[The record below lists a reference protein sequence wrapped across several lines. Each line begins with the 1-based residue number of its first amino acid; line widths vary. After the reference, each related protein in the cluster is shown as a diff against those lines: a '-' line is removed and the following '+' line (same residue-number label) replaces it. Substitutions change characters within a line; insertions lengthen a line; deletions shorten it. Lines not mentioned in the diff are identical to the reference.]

1 MNQDET
7 FSTSD
12 RIRRQADFTRVYQD
26 GVSAAEAVLVV
37 IACPNGLEHSRLG
50 VVVSRKVG
58 NAVVRNRW
66 KRRMREAFHRQSDQ
80 IPAGWDLVVRP
91 RRGASL
97 SGPAIRES
105 LPVLVADAV
114 RKQQE
119 RAASSRQAG
128 KA

>member
-1 MNQDET
+1 MVGET
-7 FSTSD
+7 FSAND

-26 GVSAAEAVLVV
+26 GVSAADAVLVV
-37 IACPNGLEHSRLG
+37 IACPNGLGHSRLG

-66 KRRMREAFHRQSDQ
+66 KRRMREAFRRQSDR
-80 IPAGWDLVVRP
+80 IPTGWDVVVRP

-97 SGPAIRES
+97 SGPALRRS

-114 RKQQE
+114 QKQQE
-119 RAASSRQAG
+119 RAANSRRAG

>member
-1 MNQDET
+1 MVGET
-7 FSTSD
+7 FSAND
-12 RIRRQADFTRVYQD
+12 RIRRQADFSRVYRD
-26 GVSAAEAVLVV
+26 GVSAADAVLVV
-37 IACPNGLEHSRLG
+37 IACPNGLDYSRLG

-66 KRRMREAFHRQSDQ
+66 KRRMREAFRRQPDR

-91 RRGASL
+91 RRGAAL
-97 SGPAIRES
+97 SGSAIRGS
-105 LPVLVADAV
+105 LPILVAEAV
-114 RKQQE
+114 RKQQK

>member
-1 MNQDET
+1 MVGEV
-7 FSTSD
+7 FSAND
-12 RIRRQADFTRVYQD
+12 RIRRQADFDRVYRD
-26 GVSAAEAVLVV
+26 GVSAADSVLVV
-37 IACPNGLEHSRLG
+37 IASPNGLEHSRLG

-66 KRRMREAFHRQSDQ
+66 KRRMREAFRRQLDR

-97 SGPAIRES
+97 SGPAIRKS
-105 LPVLVADAV
+105 LPVLVADAL
-114 RKQQE
+114 RKHQQ
-119 RAASSRQAG
+119 RAAHSRQAG

>member
-1 MNQDET
+1 MLGEV
-7 FSTSD
+7 FSAND
-12 RIRRQADFTRVYQD
+12 RIRRQADFDRAYRD
-26 GVSAAEAVLVV
+26 GVSAADAVLVV

-66 KRRMREAFHRQSDQ
+66 KRRMREAFRRQLDR
-80 IPAGWDLVVRP
+80 IPTGWDLVVRP

-105 LPVLVADAV
+105 LPVLVAGAV
-114 RKQQE
+114 RKHQE
-119 RAASSRQAG
+119 RAAHSRQSG

>member
-1 MNQDET
+1 MVGEV
-7 FSTSD
+7 FSAND
-12 RIRRQADFTRVYQD
+12 RIRRQADFDRVYRD
-26 GVSAAEAVLVV
+26 GVSAADAVLVV
-37 IACPNGLEHSRLG
+37 IACSNGLEHSRLG

-66 KRRMREAFHRQSDQ
+66 KRRMREAFRRQLDR

-97 SGPAIRES
+97 SGPAIRKS
-105 LPVLVADAV
+105 LPALVADAV
-114 RKQQE
+114 RKHQQ
-119 RAASSRQAG
+119 RAAHSRQAG

>member
-1 MNQDET
+1 MVGEV
-7 FSTSD
+7 FSAND
-12 RIRRQADFTRVYQD
+12 RIRRQADFDRVYRD
-26 GVSAAEAVLVV
+26 GVSAADAVLVV
-37 IACPNGLEHSRLG
+37 IACPNGLEQSRLG

-66 KRRMREAFHRQSDQ
+66 KRRMREAFRRQLDR

-97 SGPAIRES
+97 SGPAIRKS
-105 LPVLVADAV
+105 LPVLVANAV
-114 RKQQE
+114 QKHQQ
-119 RAASSRQAG
+119 RAAHSRQAG

>member
-1 MNQDET
+1 MVGEV
-7 FSTSD
+7 FSAND
-12 RIRRQADFTRVYQD
+12 RIRRQADFDRVYRD
-26 GVSAAEAVLVV
+26 GVSTADSVLVV
-37 IACPNGLEHSRLG
+37 IASPNGLEHSRLG

-66 KRRMREAFHRQSDQ
+66 KRRMREAFRRQLDR

-97 SGPAIRES
+97 SGPAIRKS
-105 LPVLVADAV
+105 LPVLVADAL
-114 RKQQE
+114 RKHQQ
-119 RAASSRQAG
+119 RAAHSRQAG

>member
-1 MNQDET
+1 MVGEV
-7 FSTSD
+7 FSAND
-12 RIRRQADFTRVYQD
+12 RIRRQADFDRVYRD
-26 GVSAAEAVLVV
+26 GVSAADAVLVV

-66 KRRMREAFHRQSDQ
+66 KRRMREAFRRQLDR
-80 IPAGWDLVVRP
+80 IPTGWDLVARP

-97 SGPAIRES
+97 SGTAIRES
-105 LPVLVADAV
+105 LPALVAGAV
-114 RKQQE
+114 RKHQE
-119 RAASSRQAG
+119 RAAHSRQTG

>member
-1 MNQDET
+1 MVGEV
-7 FSTSD
+7 FSAND
-12 RIRRQADFTRVYQD
+12 RIRRQADFDRVYRD
-26 GVSAAEAVLVV
+26 GVSAADAMLVV

-66 KRRMREAFHRQSDQ
+66 KRRMREAFRRQLDR

-97 SGPAIRES
+97 SGPAIRKS
-105 LPVLVADAV
+105 LPVLVADAL
-114 RKQQE
+114 RKHQQ
-119 RAASSRQAG
+119 RAAHSRQAG

>member
-1 MNQDET
+1 MVGET
-7 FSTSD
+7 FSAND
-12 RIRRQADFTRVYQD
+12 RIRRQADFSRVYRD
-26 GVSAAEAVLVV
+26 GVSAADAVLVV
-37 IACPNGLEHSRLG
+37 IACPNGLDYSRLG

-66 KRRMREAFHRQSDQ
+66 KRRMREAFRRQPDR

-91 RRGASL
+91 RRGAAL
-97 SGPAIRES
+97 SGSAIRGS
-105 LPVLVADAV
+105 LPILVAEPV
-114 RKQQE
+114 RKRQE

>member
-1 MNQDET
+1 MVGEV
-7 FSTSD
+7 FSAND
-12 RIRRQADFTRVYQD
+12 RIRRQADFDRVYRD
-26 GVSAAEAVLVV
+26 GVSAADSVLVV
-37 IACPNGLEHSRLG
+37 IASPNGLEHSRLG

-66 KRRMREAFHRQSDQ
+66 KRRMREAFRRQLDR

-97 SGPAIRES
+97 SGPAIRKS
-105 LPVLVADAV
+105 LPVLVANAL
-114 RKQQE
+114 RKHQQ
-119 RAASSRQAG
+119 RAAHSRQAG

>member
-1 MNQDET
+1 MVGEV
-7 FSTSD
+7 FSAND
-12 RIRRQADFTRVYQD
+12 RIRRQADFDRVYRD
-26 GVSAAEAVLVV
+26 GVSAADAVLVV

-66 KRRMREAFHRQSDQ
+66 KRRMREAFRRQLDR

-97 SGPAIRES
+97 SGPAIRKS
-105 LPVLVADAV
+105 LPALVADAL
-114 RKQQE
+114 RKHQQ
-119 RAASSRQAG
+119 RAAHSRQAG

>member
-1 MNQDET
+1 MVGEV
-7 FSTSD
+7 FSAND
-12 RIRRQADFTRVYQD
+12 RIRRQADFDRVYRD
-26 GVSAAEAVLVV
+26 GVSAADSVLVV
-37 IACPNGLEHSRLG
+37 IASPNGLEHSRLG

-66 KRRMREAFHRQSDQ
+66 KRRMREAFRRQLDR

-97 SGPAIRES
+97 SGPAFRKSI
-105 LPVLVADAV
+105 PVLVADAL
-114 RKQQE
+114 RKHQQ
-119 RAASSRQAG
+119 RAAHSRQAG

>member
-1 MNQDET
+1 MVGEV
-7 FSTSD
+7 FSAND
-12 RIRRQADFTRVYQD
+12 RIRRQADFDRVYRD
-26 GVSAAEAVLVV
+26 GVSAADSVLVV
-37 IACPNGLEHSRLG
+37 IASPNGLEHSRLG

-66 KRRMREAFHRQSDQ
+66 KRRMREAFRRQLDR

-97 SGPAIRES
+97 SGPAIRKS
-105 LPVLVADAV
+105 LPVLLADAV
-114 RKQQE
+114 RKHQQ
-119 RAASSRQAG
+119 RAAHSRQAG

>member
-1 MNQDET
+1 MVGEV
-7 FSTSD
+7 FSAND
-12 RIRRQADFTRVYQD
+12 RIRRQADFDRVYRD
-26 GVSAAEAVLVV
+26 GVSAADAVLVV

-66 KRRMREAFHRQSDQ
+66 KRRMREAFRRQLDR
-80 IPAGWDLVVRP
+80 IPTGWDLVVRP

-105 LPVLVADAV
+105 LPVMVAGAV
-114 RKQQE
+114 RKHQE
-119 RAASSRQAG
+119 RAAHSRQTG

>member
-1 MNQDET
+1 MVGEV
-7 FSTSD
+7 FSAND
-12 RIRRQADFTRVYQD
+12 RIRRQADFDRVYRD
-26 GVSAAEAVLVV
+26 GVSAADSVLVV
-37 IACPNGLEHSRLG
+37 IASPNGLEHSRLG

-66 KRRMREAFHRQSDQ
+66 KRRMREAFRRQLDR

-97 SGPAIRES
+97 SGPAIRKS
-105 LPVLVADAV
+105 LPALVADAL
-114 RKQQE
+114 RKHQQ
-119 RAASSRQAG
+119 RAAHSRQAG

>member
-1 MNQDET
+1 MVGEV
-7 FSTSD
+7 FSAND
-12 RIRRQADFTRVYQD
+12 RIRRQADFDRVYRD
-26 GVSAAEAVLVV
+26 GVSAADAVLVV
-37 IACPNGLEHSRLG
+37 IACPNGLEYSRLG

-66 KRRMREAFHRQSDQ
+66 KRRMREAFRRQLDR

-97 SGPAIRES
+97 SGPAIRKS
-105 LPVLVADAV
+105 LPALVADAL
-114 RKQQE
+114 RKHQQ
-119 RAASSRQAG
+119 RAAHSRQAG